1 MNCVNYIRKTMAT
14 LIRKKISLFLEF
26 FIEHLKLLN
35 RLIHLSYFP
44 SVSHVLAKMLTGDDD
59 SLTFKAQ
66 SIKEKIIPLL
76 LDKIHQEISRPSTSG
91 IFEGVEDILNAT
103 RYADNEER
111 TPLQRMSDEMVSGQQ
126 ASLFLKSYLGSLE
139 TNQKSA

>member
-1 MNCVNYIRKTMAT
+1 MDENCVNYITKTLAT
-14 LIRKKISLFLEF
+14 LVRKKVSLFLEF
-26 FIEHLKLLN
+26 FIEHIKFLN

-44 SVSHVLAKMLTGDDD
+44 SVAHLLAKMLTDDDDD

-91 IFEGVEDILNAT
+91 IF
-103 RYADNEER
+103 
-111 TPLQRMSDEMVSGQQ
+111 
-126 ASLFLKSYLGSLE
+126 
-139 TNQKSA
+139 